1 MVSSCS
7 RAVLWSTCLT
17 VGFGNSASILESV
30 SHPNSAE
37 VLGTEPVP
45 CEMEPVPC
53 EMEPIPCEME
63 PVPCEVEPVPCE
75 MEPVPCEMEPVPC
88 GVERWERWSLSLGF
102 VIPKE
107 FPNPILTGIGEVL

>member
-45 CEMEPVPC
+45 CGEMEPV
-53 EMEPIPCEME
+53 PCEME

-75 MEPVPCEMEPVPC
+75 MEPLV
-88 GVERWERWSLSLGF
+88 RWSLL
-102 VIPKE
+102 
-107 FPNPILTGIGEVL
+107 

>member
-45 CEMEPVPC
+45 CGEMEPV
-53 EMEPIPCEME
+53 PCEME

-75 MEPVPCEMEPVPC
+75 MEPVPWVCYSEGVPESDLDGNWGGALGLPTVRNFPSALVPTC
-88 GVERWERWSLSLGF
+88 LSR
-102 VIPKE
+102 
-107 FPNPILTGIGEVL
+107 